1 MKEVNCL
8 DLSYREYGDKNAPLM
23 VFLHGGGVSSWMW
36 DKQIQYFS
44 NYHCITI
51 DLPEQGASKNTE
63 NFSIQLSAEKV
74 NELIE
79 KIAEGKKVIV
89 IGFSLGAQVTIQ
101 MLSNKLNLINYAFI
115 NSAFVRPNSFIRKM
129 IKPSIKLFFPLV
141 KNKSFSKLQ
150 AKTLYI
156 DEEYLETYYKES
168 SQMKSDTLIRILEE
182 NMSFEIPNDFN
193 KAVSKILVTVG
204 EKEKAIMKKSAID
217 IVSSNS
223 NCTGVIIPNVGH
235 GISLMNPNFF
245 NQMIEMWIQ
254 DCSLPQDV
262 VTIK

>member
-1 MKEVNCL
+1 MGLN
-8 DLSYREYGDKNAPLM
+8 YQEYGDKNAPLM

-51 DLPEQGASKNTE
+51 DLPEQGASKCTE
-63 NFSIQLSAEKV
+63 KFTIQSSAKKV

-79 KIAEGKKVIV
+79 KIANGKKVIV
-89 IGFSLGAQVTIQ
+89 VGFSLGAQITIQ
-101 MLSNKLNLINYAFI
+101 MLSINPNLIDYAFI
-115 NSAFVRPNSFIRKM
+115 NSALVKPNLIVKKM
-129 IKPSIKLFFPLV
+129 IRPAIKLTFPLV

-156 DEEYLETYYKES
+156 DEGYFETYYKES
-168 SQMKSDTLIRILEE
+168 TQMKSDTLIRILEE
-182 NMSFEIPNDFN
+182 NMSFEIPNNFREADG
-193 KAVSKILVTVG
+193 KILVTVG
-204 EKEKAIMKKSAID
+204 KKEKTVMKKSAID

-223 NCTGVIIPNVGH
+223 NCTGIIIPNVGH
-235 GISLMNPNFF
+235 GISFVNPDFF
-245 NQMIEMWIQ
+245 NQMTEKWIQ
-254 DCSLPQDV
+254 EGILPQDV